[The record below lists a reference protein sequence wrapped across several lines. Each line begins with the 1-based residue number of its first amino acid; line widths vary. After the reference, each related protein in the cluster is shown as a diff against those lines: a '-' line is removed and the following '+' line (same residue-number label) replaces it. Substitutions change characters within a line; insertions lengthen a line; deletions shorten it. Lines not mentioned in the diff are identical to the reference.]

1 MKFTQTSIPFTNR
14 YNSVFLNDLES
25 VPYKEKHENPSP
37 HNLHKVFASQG
48 PVPDS
53 GTLLEGILFLG
64 IIMGAGS
71 FISFIAWIANGREVP
86 WLIILCA
93 VGISLYH
100 IVDYV
105 KWRLFVRKL
114 STAWKNGWIDCY
126 PALIGSL
133 YYDEKNVKADKAKYF
148 YLTTLMVV
156 APSGETRTIE
166 EFEACARKPRQLI
179 ADGVALASE
188 RHKIR
193 LDAQRHNGWTFL
205 AVVRGKPIEHGS
217 LETGLA
223 RPQVAAGLDRVRY
236 GWPLDNLGPLPD
248 TV

>member
-1 MKFTQTSIPFTNR
+1 MKFTQTPIPFTNR

-25 VPYKEKHENPSP
+25 VPYKDKHENPSP
-37 HNLHKVFASQG
+37 YNLHKVFVSQG
-48 PVPDS
+48 PVPDG

-71 FISFIAWIANGREVP
+71 FISFITWTANGREVP

-133 YYDEKNVKADKAKYF
+133 YYDENNVKADKAKYF

-166 EFEACARKPRQLI
+166 EFETRSESPRRLI
-179 ADGVALASE
+179 AQGVALASE

-193 LDAQRHNGWTFL
+193 LDAHQHNGWTFL
-205 AVVRGKPIEHGS
+205 AVVRGKPLEHGS
-217 LETGLA
+217 LETGLG

-236 GWPLDNLGPLPD
+236 GWPLDNVGPLPD
-248 TV
+248 TA